1 MSFIKN
7 LEAEC
12 ASLPDQLTATVID
25 SLTKWDEQIKELKLN
40 FTQTPEFNAS
50 IAKVWC
56 SSLFVAESCTR
67 KPELLV
73 DLVNSGDLSAIY
85 GENSY
90 VEKLAPSPV
99 ESQAELS
106 PGMVCMP
113 QACRE
118 QAWLMIKLRHFRR
131 REMVRIAWRDLAGWA
146 ELSETLTDLSHLAD
160 ACIQYA
166 LDFLY
171 QEACELRGTPLLADG
186 TPQQIVVLGMG
197 KLGAYELNYSSD
209 IDLIFAYAEDGVL
222 PDRKET
228 TYGEF
233 FTKLCR
239 SLVKVLDESTVD
251 GFVFRTDIRLRPYGD
266 SGPII
271 MTFDGMENYYQT
283 QAREWERYAMI
294 KVRQVAGDFTVG
306 AQLMAMFRPFVYR
319 RYLDYGAFEELRSL
333 KAQITQELRRKDRME
348 NIKLGPGGIRE
359 IEFIGQAFQL
369 IRGGNEKTL
378 QTRPI
383 LDVLQL
389 LGELELLSQ
398 ADADQLK
405 QSYCFLR
412 RVENHIQQ
420 YQDLQTHDLPSDPS
434 VQRILAYSLDYS
446 DWTGFKQDLDKVRA
460 QVHEVFDQVFSL
472 SKQDSANQHSQKIW
486 ACVADDSELA
496 DYLTEYGIDDTG
508 TLLAAIKDFKHC
520 AAIRR
525 MTTKGAGVLDRLM
538 PQLIEAVQQVDNS
551 DETLLRILVLFEAVA
566 GRNVYLSLLS
576 ENSNALSQLIKL
588 SSASPWICA
597 YLAQYPVLFDELL
610 DTRSL
615 YEPLKKVDLDQQLD
629 ILLAQIEIQ
638 DLEQL
643 MVVLRQFKQLNV
655 LRVAAADIMGVI
667 PLMVVSDYLTY
678 IAESIVD
685 HVVERAWLMLTD
697 KHGLPPVPGQF
708 STGLRHTHHPW
719 RSPHLLPAGLRHTHH
734 PWRYTDN
741 ASLGFAVIG
750 FGKLGGIELGYG
762 SDLDLVF
769 LYDCEDGNAMTD
781 GGKPISCA
789 QFYGRLG
796 LRVRHI
802 LDTKMLSGVLYE
814 VDMRLRPNGDSGLL
828 VSHING
834 YEDYL
839 KNQAWTWELQALV
852 RGRFVAGDPQ
862 LKAHYE
868 AIRSRILSLP
878 RDTES
883 LKKEVREMREKMR
896 ETLAANKNQFD
907 LKQSKGGIADIEF
920 IVQFGVLDQ
929 AAKNSALTTYTDN
942 VRLLEGLQQQGF
954 MSQADEKTLKN
965 AYCTYRDFGHKQVL
979 QGDKAVIAEVEV
991 AKISAQVEQIW
1002 HKYME

>member
-1 MSFIKN
+1 MSFLKN
-7 LEAEC
+7 LEPEVA
-12 ASLPDQLTATVID
+12 ALPDELRPAVMAALTTWHERVTGLN
-25 SLTKWDEQIKELKLN
+25 LTL
-40 FTQTPEFNAS
+40 TPTPGFNA
-50 IAKVWC
+50 ALARVWC
-56 SSLFVAESCTR
+56 CSPFVAESCLR

-73 DLVNSGDLSAIY
+73 DLLNSGDLSSVY
-85 GENSY
+85 HDNVYS
-90 VEKLAPSPV
+90 EKLAQTPV
-99 ESQAELS
+99 ESQAEL
-106 PGMVCMP
+106 MT
-113 QACRE
+113 
-118 QAWLMIKLRHFRR
+118 KLRHFRR

-146 ELSETLTDLSHLAD
+146 SLAETLADLSHLAD

-171 QEACELRGTPLLADG
+171 QEASELRGTPLLADG
-186 TPQQIVVLGMG
+186 SPQQIVVLGMG

-222 PDRKET
+222 QDRKET
-228 TYGEF
+228 SYGEF

-239 SLVKVLDESTVD
+239 NLVRVLDEITVD

-294 KVRQVAGDFTVG
+294 KVRQVAGDFKTG
-306 AQLMAMFRPFVYR
+306 AHLMAMFRPFVYR

-369 IRGGNEKTL
+369 IRGGTDKAL
-378 QTRPI
+378 QIRPI
-383 LDVLQL
+383 LEVLQL
-389 LGELELLSQ
+389 LGEMELLTLQ
-398 ADADQLK
+398 DAGQLQ
-405 QSYCFLR
+405 QSYRFLR

-420 YQDLQTHDLPSDPS
+420 YQDRQTHDLPTDTLA
-434 VQRILAYSLDYS
+434 QKILAYSLDYA
-446 DWTGFKQDLDKVRA
+446 DWTDFKQHLDQVRK
-460 QVHEVFDQVFSL
+460 QVHEVFEQVFSL
-472 SKQDSANQHSQKIW
+472 SKQADSDSSAQTEKIW
-486 ACVADDSELA
+486 MGVADEAELCA
-496 DYLTEYGIDDTG
+496 CLNNVGIQDAAAI
-508 TLLAAIKDFKHC
+508 LAAIKAFKHS
-520 AAIRR
+520 AAIKRL
-525 MTTKGAGVLDRLM
+525 TSKGAGVLDRLM
-538 PQLIEAVQQVDNS
+538 PQLIAALQPVENP
-551 DETLLRILVLFEAVA
+551 DETLLRILGLFEAVA
-566 GRNVYLSLLS
+566 GRNVYLSLLA
-576 ENSNALSQLIKL
+576 ENPGALSQLIKL

-597 YLAQYPVLFDELL
+597 YLSQYPVLFDELL

-615 YEPLKKVDLDQQLD
+615 YEPLKKADLDAQLKA
-629 ILLAQIEIQ
+629 LLASVEVQ

-655 LRVAAADIMGVI
+655 LRVAAADIMGAI

-697 KHGLPPVPGQF
+697 KHGLPPD
-708 STGLRHTHHPW
+708 
-719 RSPHLLPAGLRHTHH
+719 
-734 PWRYTDN
+734 TDH
-741 ASLGFAVIG
+741 ASINFAVIG

-769 LYDCEDGNAMTD
+769 LYDCQDGNAMTN
-781 GGKPISCA
+781 GEKSIACS

-796 LRVRHI
+796 LKVRHI

-828 VSHING
+828 VSHINA

-852 RGRFVAGDPQ
+852 RGRFIAGDPQ
-862 LKAHYE
+862 LRIQYE

-878 RDTES
+878 RETQT
-883 LKKEVREMREKMR
+883 LKTEVREMREKMR
-896 ETLAANKNQFD
+896 EALATTDKDTFD

-920 IVQFGVLDQ
+920 IAQFGVLDQ
-929 AAKNSALTTYTDN
+929 AALNPALTTYTDN
-942 VRLLEGLQQQGF
+942 VRLLEGLQAQGF
-954 MSQADEKTLKN
+954 MSEDDAKLLKA

-979 QGDKAVIAEVEV
+979 QGDKAVIAEAEV
-991 AKISAQVEQIW
+991 AKISAGVERIW
-1002 HKYME
+1002 RGYMEQD

>member
-7 LEAEC
+7 LESEC
-12 ASLPDQLTATVID
+12 AALPDELRAKVIA
-25 SLTKWDEQIKELKLN
+25 SLTKWDERLAELQLN
-40 FTQTPEFNAS
+40 ISPTPAFNAA
-50 IAKVWC
+50 IVKVWC

-73 DLVNSGDLSAIY
+73 DLVNSGALSAIY
-85 GENSY
+85 SETSY
-90 VEKLAPSPV
+90 AEKLVHKPD
-99 ESQAELS
+99 ETQGEL
-106 PGMVCMP
+106 MT
-113 QACRE
+113 
-118 QAWLMIKLRHFRR
+118 KLRDFRR

-146 ELSETLTDLSHLAD
+146 ELSETLADLSHLAD

-171 QEACELRGTPLLADG
+171 QEACELRGTPLLSDG
-186 TPQQIVVLGMG
+186 SPQQIVVLGMG

-209 IDLIFAYAEDGVL
+209 IDLIFAYAEDGEL
-222 PDRKET
+222 PDRKQT
-228 TYGEF
+228 SYGEF

-239 SLVKVLDESTVD
+239 NLIKVLDEITVD

-294 KVRQVAGDFTVG
+294 KVRQVAGDFKVG

-369 IRGGNEKTL
+369 IRGGNDKAL

-383 LDVLQL
+383 LDILQL
-389 LGELELLSQ
+389 LGERGLLTQ
-398 ADADQLK
+398 KDAEQLK
-405 QSYCFLR
+405 RSYRFLR

-420 YQDLQTHDLPSDPS
+420 YQDQQTHDLPKDRLAQQ
-434 VQRILAYSLDYS
+434 VLAYSLDYP
-446 DWTGFKQDLDKVRA
+446 DWPGFKQDLDKVRA

-472 SKQDSANQHSQKIW
+472 SKQEGATGSPRAGIIW
-486 ACVADDSELA
+486 ACVADESELTGH
-496 DYLTEYGIDDTG
+496 LKECGIQDACG
-508 TLLAAIKDFKHC
+508 ILAALKDFKNC
-520 AAIRR
+520 IAVRR
-525 MTTKGAGVLDRLM
+525 LTAKGAGVLDRLM
-538 PQLIEAVQQVDNS
+538 PQLIEAMRQVDNP
-551 DETLLRILVLFEAVA
+551 DETLLRILGLFEAVA
-566 GRNVYLSLLS
+566 GRNVYLALLS
-576 ENSNALSQLIKL
+576 ENPGALSQLIKL
-588 SSASPWICA
+588 SSASPWICD
-597 YLAQYPVLFDELL
+597 YLSQCPVLFDELL
-610 DTRSL
+610 DTRKL
-615 YEPLKKVDLDQQLD
+615 YEPLKKADLDQQLKV
-629 ILLAQIEIQ
+629 LLAQIEVQ

-643 MVVLRQFKQLNV
+643 MVALRQFKQLNV

-678 IAESIVD
+678 IAESIVG
-685 HVVERAWLMLTD
+685 HVLERAWLMLTE
-697 KHGLPPVPGQF
+697 KHGLPPAPSRF
-708 STGLRHTHHPW
+708 PTGLR
-719 RSPHLLPAGLRHTHH
+719 
-734 PWRYTDN
+734 YTGN
-741 ASLGFAVIG
+741 AAIGFAVIG

-769 LYDCEDGNAMTD
+769 LYDCQDGNAMTD
-781 GGKPISCA
+781 GGKPISCS

-796 LRVRHI
+796 LKVRHI

-828 VSHING
+828 VSHINA

-852 RGRFVAGDPQ
+852 RGRFIAGDAQ
-862 LKAHYE
+862 LKEQYE

-878 RDTES
+878 RDTGS

-896 ETLAANKNQFD
+896 EALATKDKDKFD

-929 AAKNSALTTYTDN
+929 AALNVALTTYTDN

-954 MSQADEKTLKN
+954 MSKADAEMLKN

-979 QGDKAVIAEVEV
+979 QGDKAVIAEADV
-991 AKISAQVEQIW
+991 AKMSAQVERIW
-1002 HKYME
+1002 HEYME

>member
-7 LEAEC
+7 IEPEFA
-12 ASLPDQLTATVID
+12 ALPDELRATVIA
-25 SLTKWDEQIKELKLN
+25 SLTKWDERVTELKLN
-40 FTQTPEFNAS
+40 ITQTPEFSTA
-50 IAKVWC
+50 IVKVWC

-67 KPELLV
+67 KPELLA

-85 GENSY
+85 NENSY
-90 VEKLAPSPV
+90 TEKLAHTPV
-99 ESQAELS
+99 ETQAEL
-106 PGMVCMP
+106 MT
-113 QACRE
+113 
-118 QAWLMIKLRHFRR
+118 KLRDFRR

-146 ELSETLTDLSHLAD
+146 ELSETLTNLSWLAD

-171 QEACELRGTPLLADG
+171 QEACELRGTPLLSDG
-186 TPQQIVVLGMG
+186 SAQQIVVLGMG

-222 PDRKET
+222 QDRKET

-233 FTKLCR
+233 FTRLCR
-239 SLVKVLDESTVD
+239 NLVKVLDEITVD

-294 KVRQVAGDFTVG
+294 KVRQVAGDFKTG

-369 IRGGNEKTL
+369 IRGGNDKAL

-389 LGELELLSQ
+389 LGERELL
-398 ADADQLK
+398 APKDADQLN
-405 QSYCFLR
+405 QSYRFLR

-420 YQDLQTHDLPSDPS
+420 YQDQQTHDLPTDPA

-486 ACVADDSELA
+486 ACVADDSELMEH
-496 DYLTEYGIDDTG
+496 LKEWGIQDTG
-508 TLLAAIKDFKHC
+508 AILAAIKDFKHS
-520 AAIRR
+520 AAVRR
-525 MTTKGAGVLDRLM
+525 LTAKGAGVLDRLM
-538 PQLIEAVQQVDNS
+538 PQLIEAMQQVANP
-551 DETLLRILVLFEAVA
+551 DETLLRILGLFEAVA

-576 ENSNALSQLIKL
+576 ENPGALSQLIRL
-588 SSASPWICA
+588 SSASPWICG
-597 YLAQYPVLFDELL
+597 YLSQYPVLFDELL

-615 YEPLKKVDLDQQLD
+615 YEPLKKADLDEQLKV
-629 ILLAQIEIQ
+629 LLAQIEVQ

-643 MVVLRQFKQLNV
+643 MVILRQFKQLNV
-655 LRVAAADIMGVI
+655 LRVAAADIMGAI

-678 IAESIVD
+678 IAESIVS

-697 KHGLPPVPGQF
+697 KHGLPPN
-708 STGLRHTHHPW
+708 
-719 RSPHLLPAGLRHTHH
+719 
-734 PWRYTDN
+734 TDN
-741 ASLGFAVIG
+741 AAIGFAVIG

-769 LYDCEDGNAMTD
+769 LYDCQDGNAMTD

-796 LRVRHI
+796 LKVRHI

-828 VSHING
+828 VSHINA

-852 RGRFVAGDPQ
+852 RGRFIAGDAQ
-862 LKAHYE
+862 LKEQYE

-896 ETLAANKNQFD
+896 EALSTKDKDKFD

-929 AAKNSALTTYTDN
+929 AALNVALTTYTDN

-954 MSQADEKTLKN
+954 MSKADAETLKN

-979 QGDKAVIAEVEV
+979 QGDKAVIDEAEVAEMSAEVER
-991 AKISAQVEQIW
+991 IW
-1002 HKYME
+1002 HEYME

>member
-7 LEAEC
+7 LEPEFA
-12 ASLPDQLTATVID
+12 ALPDQLRATVIG
-25 SLTKWDEQIKELKLN
+25 SLTHLDERLDELNLN
-40 FTQTPEFNAS
+40 IGQTPEFTAS

-56 SSLFVAESCTR
+56 SSLFVAECCTR
-67 KPELLV
+67 KPELLA
-73 DLVNSGDLSAIY
+73 DLVNSGDLSALY
-85 GENSY
+85 SENSY
-90 VEKLAPSPV
+90 VERLAQGSV
-99 ESQAELS
+99 DSQA
-106 PGMVCMP
+106 G
-113 QACRE
+113 
-118 QAWLMIKLRHFRR
+118 LMAKLRHFRR

-146 ELSETLTDLSHLAD
+146 ELPETLADLSHLAD

-171 QEACELRGTPLLADG
+171 REACALRGTPMLSDG
-186 TPQQIVVLGMG
+186 SPQQIVVLGMG

-228 TYGEF
+228 SYCEF
-233 FTKLCR
+233 FTRLCR
-239 SLVKVLDESTVD
+239 NLVKVLDEITVD

-294 KVRQVAGDFTVG
+294 KVRQVAGDFKVG
-306 AQLMAMFRPFVYR
+306 AELMAMFRPFVYR

-333 KAQITQELRRKDRME
+333 KVQITQELRRKDRME

-359 IEFIGQAFQL
+359 IEFVGQAFQL
-369 IRGGNEKTL
+369 IRGGNDKAL

-389 LGELELLSQ
+389 LGERELLAPS
-398 ADADQLK
+398 DADRLK
-405 QSYCFLR
+405 RSYCFLR

-420 YQDLQTHDLPSDPS
+420 YQDRQTHDLPADPAA
-434 VQRILAYSLDYS
+434 QQALAYSLDYP
-446 DWTGFKQDLDKVRA
+446 DWAGFKQDLDQVRQ

-472 SKQDSANQHSQKIW
+472 SKQDSAQQNSQKIW
-486 ACVADDSELA
+486 ACVADETELMEH
-496 DYLTEYGIDDTG
+496 LKEYGIQG
-508 TLLAAIKDFKHC
+508 AGAMLAAIKDFKHSV
-520 AAIRR
+520 AVKRLTA
-525 MTTKGAGVLDRLM
+525 KGAGVLDRLM
-538 PQLIEAVQQVDNS
+538 PQLLEAMRQIDNP
-551 DETLLRILVLFEAVA
+551 DETLARILDLFEAVV
-566 GRNVYLSLLS
+566 GRNVYLSLLA
-576 ENSNALSQLIKL
+576 ENPGALLQLIKL
-588 SSASPWICA
+588 SSASPWICD

-615 YEPLKKVDLDQQLD
+615 YEPLKKADLDEQLKV
-629 ILLAQIEIQ
+629 LLAQIEVQ

-678 IAESIVD
+678 IAESIVG

-697 KHGLPPVPGQF
+697 KHGFPPD
-708 STGLRHTHHPW
+708 
-719 RSPHLLPAGLRHTHH
+719 
-734 PWRYTDN
+734 TDN
-741 ASLGFAVIG
+741 NAIDFAVIG

-769 LYDCEDGNAMTD
+769 LYDCKDGNALTD
-781 GGKPISCA
+781 GEKPISCS

-796 LRVRHI
+796 LKVRHI
-802 LDTKMLSGVLYE
+802 LDTKLLSGVLYE

-828 VSHING
+828 VNHISA

-852 RGRFVAGDPQ
+852 RGRFIAGDPR
-862 LKAHYE
+862 LKAQYE
-868 AIRSRILSLP
+868 AIRRRILSLP

-883 LKKEVREMREKMR
+883 LKTEVREMREKMR
-896 ETLAANKNQFD
+896 EALAAKDKDKFD

-920 IVQFGVLDQ
+920 IVQFGILDQ
-929 AAKNSALTTYTDN
+929 AAKNTALTTYTDN

-954 MSQADEKTLKN
+954 ISKADEEMLKN
-965 AYCTYRDFGHKQVL
+965 AYCTYRDFGHKLVL
-979 QGDKAVIAEVEV
+979 QGDKAVIAETDV
-991 AKISAQVEQIW
+991 AKMSAQVERIW
-1002 HKYME
+1002 REYME

>member
-7 LEAEC
+7 LEPEFA
-12 ASLPDQLTATVID
+12 ALPDQLRATVID
-25 SLTKWDEQIKELKLN
+25 SLTHLDGRLVELNLN
-40 FTQTPEFNAS
+40 ISQTPEFIAS

-67 KPELLV
+67 KPELLA
-73 DLVNSGDLSAIY
+73 DLVNSGDLSAKY
-85 GENSY
+85 SENSY
-90 VEKLAPSPV
+90 VEKLAQAPV
-99 ESQAELS
+99 DTQAEL
-106 PGMVCMP
+106 MM
-113 QACRE
+113 
-118 QAWLMIKLRHFRR
+118 KLRHFRR

-146 ELSETLTDLSHLAD
+146 ELAETLTDLSHLAD

-171 QEACELRGTPLLADG
+171 QEACALRGTPLLSDG
-186 TPQQIVVLGMG
+186 SPQQIVVLGMG

-228 TYGEF
+228 SYCEF
-233 FTKLCR
+233 FTRLCR
-239 SLVKVLDESTVD
+239 NLVKVLDEITVD

-294 KVRQVAGDFTVG
+294 KVRQVAGDFKVG
-306 AQLMAMFRPFVYR
+306 AELMAMFRPFVYR

-369 IRGGNEKTL
+369 IRGGNDKAL

-389 LGELELLSQ
+389 LGERELLAPS
-398 ADADQLK
+398 DADQLK
-405 QSYCFLR
+405 RSYGFLR

-420 YQDLQTHDLPSDPS
+420 YQDRQTHDLPADPTA
-434 VQRILAYSLDYS
+434 QQALAYSLDYP
-446 DWTGFKQDLDKVRA
+446 DWPGFKKDLDQVRQ

-472 SKQDSANQHSQKIW
+472 SKQDSAQQNSQKIW
-486 ACVADDSELA
+486 ACVADETELMEH
-496 DYLTEYGIDDTG
+496 LKEYGIQDSAAMLG
-508 TLLAAIKDFKHC
+508 AIKDFKHSV
-520 AAIRR
+520 AVKRLTA
-525 MTTKGAGVLDRLM
+525 KGAGVLDRLM
-538 PQLIEAVQQVDNS
+538 PQLLEAMRQIDNP
-551 DETLLRILVLFEAVA
+551 DETLARILDLFEAVV
-566 GRNVYLSLLS
+566 GRNVYLSLLA
-576 ENSNALSQLIKL
+576 ENPGALLQLIKL
-588 SSASPWICA
+588 SSASPWICD

-615 YEPLKKVDLDQQLD
+615 YEPLKKADLDQQLKV
-629 ILLAQIEIQ
+629 LLAQIEVQ

-643 MVVLRQFKQLNV
+643 MVALRQFKQLNV

-678 IAESIVD
+678 IAESIVS

-697 KHGLPPVPGQF
+697 KHGFPPG
-708 STGLRHTHHPW
+708 
-719 RSPHLLPAGLRHTHH
+719 
-734 PWRYTDN
+734 TDN
-741 ASLGFAVIG
+741 DVIDFAVIG

-769 LYDCEDGNAMTD
+769 LYDCKDGNALTD
-781 GGKPISCA
+781 GDKPISCS

-796 LRVRHI
+796 LKVRHI

-828 VSHING
+828 VSHIDA

-852 RGRFVAGDPQ
+852 RGRFIAGDPR
-862 LKAHYE
+862 LKAQYE
-868 AIRSRILSLP
+868 AIRRRILSQP

-896 ETLAANKNQFD
+896 EALATKDKDKFD

-920 IVQFGVLDQ
+920 IVQFGILDQ
-929 AAKNSALTTYTDN
+929 APADAALTTYTDN

-954 MSQADEKTLKN
+954 ISKTDEQMLKN
-965 AYCTYRDFGHKQVL
+965 AYCTYRDFGHKLVL
-979 QGDKAVIAEVEV
+979 QGDKAVIAETDV
-991 AKISAQVEQIW
+991 AKMSAQVEQIW
-1002 HKYME
+1002 HEYME

>member
-7 LEAEC
+7 LESEFA
-12 ASLPDQLTATVID
+12 ALPDHLRVTVMD
-25 SLTKWDEQIKELKLN
+25 SVTKWDERVMALKL
-40 FTQTPEFNAS
+40 TIAQTPEFNAA

-73 DLVNSGDLSAIY
+73 DLVNSGDLSAVY
-85 GENSY
+85 NENSY
-90 VEKLAPSPV
+90 IEKLAQTPV
-99 ESQAELS
+99 EAQAEL
-106 PGMVCMP
+106 MT
-113 QACRE
+113 
-118 QAWLMIKLRHFRR
+118 KLRDFRR

-146 ELSETLTDLSHLAD
+146 ELSETLADLSHLAD

-171 QEACELRGTPLLADG
+171 QEACELRGTPLLSDG
-186 TPQQIVVLGMG
+186 SPQQIVVLGMG

-239 SLVKVLDESTVD
+239 NLIKVLDEITVD

-294 KVRQVAGDFTVG
+294 KVRQVAGDFKVG

-369 IRGGNEKTL
+369 IRGGNDKAL
-378 QTRPI
+378 QIRPI

-389 LGELELLSQ
+389 LGERKLLAQ
-398 ADADQLK
+398 EDADQLK
-405 QSYCFLR
+405 QSYRFLR

-420 YQDLQTHDLPSDPS
+420 YQDQQTHDLPKDPL
-434 VQRILAYSLDYS
+434 VQQILAYSLDYP
-446 DWTGFKQDLDKVRA
+446 DWVSFKQDLDKVRT
-460 QVHEVFDQVFSL
+460 QVHGVFDQVFSL
-472 SKQDSANQHSQKIW
+472 SKHEGASGAPRAGRIW
-486 ACVADDSELA
+486 ACVADDSELQG
-496 DYLTEYGIDDTG
+496 YLKECGIQDTAAI
-508 TLLAAIKDFKHC
+508 LAAIKGFKNSV
-520 AAIRR
+520 AVRR
-525 MTTKGAGVLDRLM
+525 LTAKGAGVLDRLM
-538 PQLIEAVQQVDNS
+538 PQLIEAMQQVNNA
-551 DETLLRILVLFEAVA
+551 DETLMRILGLFQAVA

-576 ENSNALSQLIKL
+576 ENPGALLQLIRL
-588 SSASPWICA
+588 SSASSWICD
-597 YLAQYPVLFDELL
+597 YLSLYPVLFDELL

-615 YEPLKKVDLDQQLD
+615 YEPLKKANLDRQLKV
-629 ILLAQIEIQ
+629 LLAQVEVQ

-655 LRVAAADIMGVI
+655 LRVAAADIMGAI

-678 IAESIVD
+678 IAESIVN

-697 KHGLPPVPGQF
+697 KHGLPPD
-708 STGLRHTHHPW
+708 
-719 RSPHLLPAGLRHTHH
+719 
-734 PWRYTDN
+734 TDN
-741 ASLGFAVIG
+741 TSIGFAVIG

-769 LYDCEDGNAMTD
+769 LYDCKDGNAMTD
-781 GGKPISCA
+781 GEASAPAHAPRLRPVGDKPISCS

-796 LRVRHI
+796 LKVRHI
-802 LDTKMLSGVLYE
+802 LDTKLLSGVLYE

-828 VSHING
+828 VSHINA

-852 RGRFVAGDPQ
+852 RGRFIAGDPQ
-862 LKAHYE
+862 LKAQYE
-868 AIRSRILSLP
+868 AIRSRVLSLP

-896 ETLAANKNQFD
+896 EALATKDKDKFD

-929 AAKNSALTTYTDN
+929 AALNVALTTYTDN

-954 MSQADEKTLKN
+954 MPQADEQILKN

-979 QGDKAVIAEVEV
+979 QGDKAVIAEAEV
-991 AKISAQVEQIW
+991 AKMSAQVEQIW